1 MKSISL
7 RLTALL
13 LVALLLCGCTPATN
27 ASKEGTTLNGIS
39 LQDFT
44 IIYDEKAPDYNQRAA
59 SFIQQEIKS
68 RTGIELNVS
77 TVSQNVNPHE
87 IVVGET
93 SRPIS
98 KKLDAQTEDVQFAII
113 ADDNHIAME
122 GDYFIIAAAAYF
134 FVNTYITG
142 KTFDS
147 SVPKEIRIHAPI
159 QEDTKNVIFLIG
171 DGMGPNHVLMP
182 EYMVPSEDMTSHD
195 NESIFYG
202 KYLPYQ
208 GQLRTNSLDGTTDS
222 AAGATALACGF
233 KTHNGYIGKDENLND
248 VLSLTELANSKGMAT
263 AVMSTDQYNGA
274 TPAGFSAHANDRN
287 DTKEILESQTTVEE
301 KGTILLCGLDYS
313 TAAETEITTVLDGL
327 GQSENG
333 FFIMY
338 EEGHIDKHS
347 HSNLPDETYGAVLRF
362 NQAIGIFMEYAFYH
376 PGTLVLITADHETG
390 GLSFDQSGLPMF
402 SSTNH
407 TSANVPIYAYGKGA
421 EVFEDY
427 NEENNEVP
435 KVIAKLWGEEN
446 FGG

>member
-1 MKSISL
+1 MKSVYL

-13 LVALLLCGCTPATN
+13 LVVLLLCGCTPGAQ
-27 ASKEGTTLNGIS
+27 SPKSGTTLNGIA
-39 LQDFT
+39 LKDFT

-68 RTGIELNVS
+68 RTGIELTVS

-93 SRPIS
+93 ERPIS
-98 KKLDAQTEDVQFAII
+98 QKLDAETKNVQFAIL

-147 SVPKEIRIHAPI
+147 SIPKEVSIHAPI
-159 QEDTKNVIFLIG
+159 REDAKNVIFLIG
-171 DGMGPNHVLMP
+171 DGMGPNHVRLP
-182 EYMVPSEDMTSHD
+182 ECMVPSEDMSHD

-208 GQLRTNSLDGTTDS
+208 GQLRTDSLDGTTDS
-222 AAGATALACGF
+222 AAAATALACGY
-233 KTHNGYIGKDENLND
+233 KTHNGYIGRDANQND
-248 VLSLTELANSKGMAT
+248 ILSLTELANSKGMAT

-287 DTKEILESQTTVEE
+287 ATQEILQSQTAVEE

-313 TAAETEITTVLDGL
+313 TAAEADITATLDTL
-327 GQSENG
+327 GKSENG
-333 FFIMY
+333 FFLMY

-347 HSNLPDETYGAVLRF
+347 HSNLLDMTYDAVLRF
-362 NQAIGIFMEYAFYH
+362 NQAIGVFMEYAFYH
-376 PGTLVLITADHETG
+376 PDTLVLITADHETG
-390 GLSFDQSGLPMF
+390 GLTFDELGLPTF
-402 SSTNH
+402 QSISH
-407 TSANVPIYAYGKGA
+407 TSTNVPIYAYGKGA
-421 EVFEDY
+421 EVFEGYDQ
-427 NEENNEVP
+427 ENTEVP

-446 FGG
+446 FGN